1 MRLRDLSI
9 GFRLAVGIVATTT
22 ALLVLT
28 SMVYYNF
35 QKQSIADS
43 LKEEFRLLA
52 DIVSENS
59 RPAVEFDD
67 TESANEILGA
77 LSRDQNV
84 MWAALTLPD
93 NTTFASYLGQ
103 GLAALPSLP
112 ADAREKP
119 LMTDRA
125 LTVSRGIESNG
136 KEIARLWIQ
145 TDLKDLHQRS
155 GFTLKLMIV
164 VSIVG
169 SLIGLLMAY
178 IFQRT
183 ITRPIKMLQGAGS
196 ALAQGDISFKV
207 TYTGRDEIG
216 GLAEAFRASQEYLR
230 ELADAARRIADN
242 DLTVRVRPKSEQDA
256 LGTSFSVMAMNLSGM
271 VRQLADNASQL
282 VTAANQISSSSEEM
296 SRGAQTQTDQMSQ
309 VTAAIEE
316 MSQTIMESS
325 QNAGEASGASE
336 NASQVARQGGEIVS
350 RTIQEMQQVN
360 AVVSASAD
368 AIRKLATSA
377 DEIGKIVS
385 VIDEIS
391 DQTNLLALNA
401 AIEAARAGEQGRG
414 FAVVAD
420 EVRKLAER
428 TGRATGEIASMI
440 KTIQAESADAVSSME
455 VGISEVGKGREL
467 VDQAGD
473 SLTEI
478 VAISQRVMDMIRH
491 IAEAAQEQ
499 SSTAEE
505 ISKNVQSVANI
516 ARDTSSGAD
525 QSAAAAEQLHR
536 QAESLQQ
543 MVARFKVANS

>member
-9 GFRLAVGIVATTT
+9 GFRLAVGIVTTTT

-35 QKQSIADS
+35 QKESIADS

-84 MWAALTLPD
+84 MWAALTLSD

-103 GLAALPSLP
+103 DLAALPSLP
-112 ADAREKP
+112 AEARKKP
-119 LMTDRA
+119 LMTDHA

-145 TDLKDLHQRS
+145 TDLNDLHRRS

-196 ALAQGDISFKV
+196 ALAQGDISFNV

-242 DLTVRVRPKSEQDA
+242 DLTVRVKPKSEQDA

-325 QNAGEASGASE
+325 QNAGEASSASE
-336 NASQVARQGGEIVS
+336 NASEVARQGGEIVS
-350 RTIQEMQQVN
+350 RTIREMQQVN

-440 KTIQAESADAVSSME
+440 KTIQAETADAVSSME